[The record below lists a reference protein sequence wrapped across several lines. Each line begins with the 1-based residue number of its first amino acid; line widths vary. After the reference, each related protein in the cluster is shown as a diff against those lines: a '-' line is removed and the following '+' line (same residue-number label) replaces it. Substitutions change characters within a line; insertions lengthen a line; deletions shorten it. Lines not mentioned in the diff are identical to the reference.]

1 MRMIQEKSTVR
12 KSLLIIVIVI
22 SFFNISCTSFGPK
35 KVVSSH
41 TAYNESVQLTVARE
55 VLANIVRSR
64 YLDPVQFLSV
74 SAINTQFSVSADGSA
89 GVAGVGQSGAVGNI
103 NGSIG
108 YSDSPTITF
117 VPQSDNAFYL
127 SLNSS
132 FDVNEVIAF
141 GQQYR
146 FAQSQPELQALSFVL
161 SFASINGADD
171 FIGGDMNQQ
180 YWQRIN
186 ALVLLSQLGASFKQI
201 PEWDFDTL
209 TIPKSSVTAEDKV
222 NAFKAGLFFIEEGDG
237 KSVRMAKP
245 RRVLAFVV
253 PNTGD
258 PKVVSALEVLGV
270 KPDQDHYIFRPLMHA
285 KPGFKD
291 PHAIWVTVRSMMDII
306 NLTSFFVNVP
316 DEHRVIVPE
325 MVNRL
330 GLSPLISKINI
341 RSSREEPSFPYKV
354 QHRGYWFY
362 IDDTEISSRIFL
374 EGMVAAY
381 SSRVGSK
388 QLNEEGQPQ
397 VVIPVG
403 GG

>member
-1 MRMIQEKSTVR
+1 MIQQKNTARIYLLICVLII
-12 KSLLIIVIVI
+12 SLL
-22 SFFNISCTSFGPK
+22 NISCTSFGPK

-41 TAYNESVQLTVARE
+41 TAYNESVQLTVTRE
-55 VLANIVRSR
+55 VLTNIVRSR
-64 YLDPVQFLSV
+64 YLDPMQFLSV

-89 GVAGVGQSGAVGNI
+89 GIAGVGQSGSVGNI

-146 FAQSQPELQALSFVL
+146 FAQSQAELQALSFAL

-171 FIGGDMNQQ
+171 FSGGDMNPQ

-186 ALVLLSQLGASFKQI
+186 ALVTLSQLGASFKQI

-209 TIPKSSVTAEDKV
+209 TIPKSLLKAEDKV
-222 NAFKAGLFFIEEGDG
+222 DAFKAGLFFIEEGDG
-237 KSVRMAKP
+237 ESVRMAKP
-245 RRVLAFVV
+245 RKVLAFVV
-253 PNTGD
+253 PNTSD
-258 PKVVSALEVLGV
+258 PKITSALKVLGV
-270 KPDQDHYIFRPLMHA
+270 KPDKNRYTFRPLKHA

-291 PHAIWVTVRSMMDII
+291 PNAIWVTARSMMDII

-316 DEHRVIVPE
+316 DEHKVIVPE
-325 MVNRL
+325 MVSRL

-341 RSSREEPSFPYKV
+341 RSSRDEPSFPYKV
-354 QHRGYWFY
+354 KHRGYWFY

-388 QLNEEGQPQ
+388 QLNEDGQPQ

>member
-1 MRMIQEKSTVR
+1 MIQQKNTG
-12 KSLLIIVIVI
+12 KIYLLICILIISLL
-22 SFFNISCTSFGPK
+22 NISCTSFGPK

-41 TAYNESVQLTVARE
+41 TAYNESVQLTVTRE

-64 YLDPVQFLSV
+64 YLDPMQFLSV

-89 GVAGVGQSGAVGNI
+89 GITGGGQSGSVGNVS
-103 NGSIG
+103 GSIG

-117 VPQSDNAFYL
+117 VPQSDNAFYI

-132 FDVNEVIAF
+132 FDVNEVVAF
-141 GQQYR
+141 GQQHR
-146 FAQSQPELQALSFVL
+146 FAQSHPELQALSFAL
-161 SFASINGADD
+161 SFSSINGTDD

-186 ALVLLSQLGASFKQI
+186 ALVSLSQLGASFKQI
-201 PEWDFDTL
+201 PEWDFDTI
-209 TIPKSSVTAEDKV
+209 TIEKSLVTAEDKV
-222 NAFKAGLFFIEEGDG
+222 DAFKAGLFFIEEGDG
-237 KSVRMAKP
+237 ESVRMAKM
-245 RRVLAFVV
+245 RRVLALVV
-253 PNTGD
+253 PNKSD
-258 PKVVSALEVLGV
+258 PNITAAQEVLGV
-270 KPDQDHYIFRPLMHA
+270 KPGKDRYIFRPLMHA
-285 KPGFKD
+285 APGFKD
-291 PHAIWVTVRSMMDII
+291 PHAIWVTARSMMDII
-306 NLTSFFVNVP
+306 NLSSFFVNVP

-325 MVNRL
+325 MASRP

-341 RSSREEPSFPYKV
+341 RSSREEPAFPYKV
-354 QHRGYWFY
+354 QHRVYGFY
-362 IDDTEISSRIFL
+362 IDDTEIPSIIVL
-374 EGMVAAY
+374 EAMLAAY

>member
-1 MRMIQEKSTVR
+1 MIMNHAKRTVR
-12 KSLLIIVIVI
+12 TSLLISVIVI
-22 SFFNISCTSFGPK
+22 SFLNISCTSFGPK

-41 TAYNESVQLTVARE
+41 TAYNESVQLTVTRE
-55 VLANIVRSR
+55 VLTNIVRSR
-64 YLDPVQFLSV
+64 YLDPMQFLSV
-74 SAINTQFSVSADGSA
+74 SAINTQFSVNVDGSA
-89 GVAGVGQSGAVGNI
+89 GVADVGQSGTAGSI
-103 NGSIG
+103 SGSIG

-132 FDVNEVIAF
+132 FNVNEVIAF

-146 FAQSQPELQALSFVL
+146 FAQSHPELQALSFAL

-171 FIGGDMNQQ
+171 FIGANLNQK

-186 ALVLLSQLGASFKQI
+186 ALVTLSQLGASFKQV

-209 TIPKSSVTAEDKV
+209 TIPKSIVTAEDKV
-222 NAFKAGLFFIEEGDG
+222 DAFKAGLFFIEEDDGDT
-237 KSVRMAKP
+237 VRMA
-245 RRVLAFVV
+245 RSRMVLAFIV
-253 PNTGD
+253 PNQSN
-258 PKVVSALEVLGV
+258 PKVVSALKELGV
-270 KPDQDHYIFRPLMHA
+270 KPGKGLYVFRPLLHA
-285 KPGFKD
+285 APGFKD
-291 PHAIWVTVRSMMDII
+291 PFAIWVTARSMMDII

-316 DEHRVIVPE
+316 DEHQVIVPE
-325 MVNRL
+325 VVSRL
-330 GLSPLISKINI
+330 SLSPLMSKINI

-354 QHRGYWFY
+354 KHRGYWFY

-388 QLNEEGQPQ
+388 QLNEDGQPQ